1 MSCRLDGLCLH
12 CFAYMADGTSS
23 YSSSRYRVEYTTP
36 YRTPAGER
44 FLGQAI
50 LIVTVGAAV
59 NQDGHGSA
67 SGVKR
72 VRDALARERAICAE
86 LGKVRE
92 F

>member
-1 MSCRLDGLCLH
+1 
-12 CFAYMADGTSS
+12 MACACIVSLTWPMVPPRTHPVAIE
-23 YSSSRYRVEYTTP
+23 YYRVEYTTP

>member
-1 MSCRLDGLCLH
+1 MLALFRLHGRWYLLVLIQ
-12 CFAYMADGTSS
+12 SL
-23 YSSSRYRVEYTTP
+23 SSRVHHTVSHACR
-36 YRTPAGER
+36 ER